1 MKLIL
6 IGIISGI
13 VTGLGMGGGSILILF
28 LTLFMMVNQ
37 HTAQAANLIFFI
49 PTSISAIYVYFKNKN
64 VDAQIGKKLLYTV
77 IIGAIGG
84 AYLTKFIDSS
94 NLKKYFGMF
103 ILAVGVI
110 DIILTIKK
118 KVKDNKKEGV
128 K

>member
-28 LTLFMMVNQ
+28 LTMFMFVNQ

-64 VDAQIGKKLLYTV
+64 VEPKVGLKLLYTV
-77 IIGAIGG
+77 IIGAIAGS
-84 AYLTKFIDSS
+84 YLTKYIESAS
-94 NLKKYFGMF
+94 LKKYFGMF
-103 ILAVGVI
+103 ILWVGII
-110 DIILTIKK
+110 DIILTIKNK
-118 KVKDNKKEGV
+118 IKEKRKV
-128 K
+128 

>member
-13 VTGLGMGGGSILILF
+13 VTGLGMGGGSILILI
-28 LTLFMMVNQ
+28 LTMFMFVNQ

-64 VDAQIGKKLLYTV
+64 VDTKIGQKLLYTI
-77 IIGAIGG
+77 IIGASGG
-84 AYLTKFIDSS
+84 AYLTKLVDSA
-94 NLKKYFGMF
+94 NLKKYFGMI

-118 KVKDNKKEGV
+118 KIKENKKEGV
-128 K
+128 

>member
-13 VTGLGMGGGSILILF
+13 VTGLGMGGGSILILI
-28 LTLFMMVNQ
+28 LTMFMFVNQ

-64 VDAQIGKKLLYTV
+64 VDTKIGLKLLYTV
-77 IIGAIGG
+77 IIGAILG

-103 ILAVGVI
+103 LLTVAVLDIVI
-110 DIILTIKK
+110 TIKNK
-118 KVKDNKKEGV
+118 IKEKKEGV
-128 K
+128 S

>member
-13 VTGLGMGGGSILILF
+13 VTGLGMGGGSILILI
-28 LTLFMMVNQ
+28 LTMFMFVNQ

-64 VDAQIGKKLLYTV
+64 VDAKIGIKLLYTA
-77 IIGAIGG
+77 ITGAIVGS
-84 AYLTKFIDSS
+84 YLTKLIDSKS
-94 NLKKYFGMF
+94 LKIYFGIF
-103 ILAVGVI
+103 ILIVGIV
-110 DIILTIKK
+110 DIIMTIKNKIQEYK
-118 KVKDNKKEGV
+118 KKGV

>member
-28 LTLFMMVNQ
+28 LTMFMSVSQ
-37 HTAQAANLIFFI
+37 HTAQAANLIFFV

-64 VDAQIGKKLLYTV
+64 VDTKIGIRLLFSV
-77 IIGAIGG
+77 IIGAMLG
-84 AYLTKFIDSS
+84 AFLTKFVEPS

-110 DIILTIKK
+110 DIILTIKNK
-118 KVKDNKKEGV
+118 IIKRKVFNK
-128 K
+128 

>member
-13 VTGLGMGGGSILILF
+13 ITGLGMGGGSILILF
-28 LTLFMMVNQ
+28 LTMFMNVSQ

-64 VDAQIGKKLLYTV
+64 IDKKVGRKLLYTV
-77 IIGAIGG
+77 IIGAITG
-84 AYLTKFIDSS
+84 ACLTKYIDST

-103 ILAVGVI
+103 ILAVGII
-110 DIILTIKK
+110 DIIITIKGKIKEK
-118 KVKDNKKEGV
+118 KGV
-128 K
+128 

>member
-28 LTLFMMVNQ
+28 LTMFMSVNQ

-64 VDAQIGKKLLYTV
+64 IDKKVGKKLLYTV
-77 IIGAIGG
+77 IIGAIIG
-84 AYLTKFIDSS
+84 AYLTKYIDST

-103 ILAVGVI
+103 ILAVGII
-110 DIILTIKK
+110 DIILTIKNK
-118 KVKDNKKEGV
+118 IKDNKKKGV
-128 K
+128 

>member
-13 VTGLGMGGGSILILF
+13 VTGLGMGGGSILILI
-28 LTLFMMVNQ
+28 LTMFMFIDQ

-64 VDAQIGKKLLYTV
+64 VDTKIGLKLLYTV
-77 IIGAIGG
+77 IMGAILG

-94 NLKKYFGMF
+94 NLKKYFGIF
-103 ILAVGVI
+103 LLAVAVI
-110 DIILTIKK
+110 DIIITIKNK
-118 KVKDNKKEGV
+118 IKEKKEGV
-128 K
+128 S

>member
-6 IGIISGI
+6 IGVISGI

-28 LTLFMMVNQ
+28 LTMFMNVSQ
-37 HTAQAANLIFFI
+37 HTAQAANLIFFV

-64 VDAQIGKKLLYTV
+64 VDKKIGKKLLYAV
-77 IIGAIGG
+77 IIGAVGG
-84 AYLTKFIDSS
+84 SYITKYIESA

-110 DIILTIKK
+110 DIIITIKNKIKRK
-118 KVKDNKKEGV
+118 KGV
-128 K
+128 

>member
-28 LTLFMMVNQ
+28 LTMFMNVNQ
-37 HTAQAANLIFFI
+37 HTAQAANLIFFV

-64 VDAQIGKKLLYTV
+64 IDTKIGPKLLYTV
-77 IIGAIGG
+77 IVGAIAG
-84 AYLTKFIDSS
+84 AYLTKYIDSA

-103 ILAVGVI
+103 ILVVGVI
-110 DIILTIKK
+110 DIIITIKNK
-118 KVKDNKKEGV
+118 IKENKKKGV
-128 K
+128 

>member
-28 LTLFMMVNQ
+28 LTMFMYVNQ

-64 VDAQIGKKLLYTV
+64 VEPLIGKKLLYSV
-77 IIGAIGG
+77 IVGAMIGA
-84 AYLTKFIDSS
+84 YSTKYINSYK
-94 NLKKYFGMF
+94 LKKYFGMF

-110 DIILTIKK
+110 DIILTIKNKIKQK
-118 KVKDNKKEGV
+118 KGV
-128 K
+128 

>member
-28 LTLFMMVNQ
+28 LTMFMFVNQ

-64 VDAQIGKKLLYTV
+64 VEPKVGLKLLYTV
-77 IIGAIGG
+77 IIGAIVGS
-84 AYLTKFIDSS
+84 YLTKYIESE

-103 ILAVGVI
+103 VLTVGII
-110 DIILTIKK
+110 DIILTIKSK
-118 KVKDNKKEGV
+118 IKEKRKV
-128 K
+128 